1 MHSSAT
7 CERRHGSALVLRIR
21 PLRGLRGSTSRANE
35 KRTVITVSV
44 RPIPRVE
51 HPAVTLIQDQGRQV
65 GLVEDRRVSDLTNR
79 QIRHRPLAG
88 LIAAM
93 RAKHRGWQIGVIRG
107 REATHTA
114 NQPESLVAVAHRN
127 PSGDPAP
134 GTARIARRGFA
145 HNCRQLPPPHSRV
158 VDSRIASAPAAPRV
172 TPGNSGAAWSTTLNP
187 IHGGSRI
194 PFPGLPATRRL
205 PVWNADHRDA
215 PETLLREAKTV
226 FLAHA

>member
-7 CERRHGSALVLRIR
+7 CERRHGSAVVLRIR

-35 KRTVITVSV
+35 KRTVITINV
-44 RPIPRVE
+44 RPIP
-51 HPAVTLIQDQGRQV
+51 LIQDQGRQV
-65 GLVEDRRVSDLTNR
+65 GLVEDRTGSDLTNR

-145 HNCRQLPPPHSRV
+145 HNCRQLPPP
-158 VDSRIASAPAAPRV
+158 
-172 TPGNSGAAWSTTLNP
+172 
-187 IHGGSRI
+187 
-194 PFPGLPATRRL
+194 PFPGR
-205 PVWNADHRDA
+205 
-215 PETLLREAKTV
+215 
-226 FLAHA
+226 